1 MARSLQFVAGDQQ
14 YHCDIAKVDRNKL
27 YGWVEKKAFDREGN
41 ECYFGSISSDGM
53 HMFGR
58 GAFEQGYFAAN
69 GQWLNSKDLTVVDAD
84 NHRLEKQDTSFNQ
97 EINLDETV
105 SLDTYLM
112 HTAKSVYHLD
122 ASAALLTLVNEND
135 EIFSFP
141 FNYYASHTPDSAFLI
156 ASDGELF
163 MVIGQHCGFEY
174 LEMQTVDSAVLSDD
188 DDDEDDDDIDF
199 SMF

>member
-1 MARSLQFVAGDQQ
+1 MARSLQFIAGNEQ
-14 YHCDIAKVDRNKL
+14 YQCEIAKLDRNNL
-27 YGWVEKKAFDREGN
+27 YGRVEKKAFDREGN

-58 GAFEQGYFAAN
+58 GAFEQAYFSSN

-84 NHRLEKQDTSFNQ
+84 NDPLEKQETSFSQ
-97 EINLDETV
+97 EISLSETV

-122 ASAALLTLVNEND
+122 ASDALLTLISETE

-141 FNYYASHTPDSAFLI
+141 FNYYTSHTPDSAFLI
-156 ASDGELF
+156 VSNGELF
-163 MVIGQHCGFEY
+163 MVIGQHCGFNY
-174 LEMQTVDSAVLSDD
+174 MEMHTAGSAVLNDDSEDD
-188 DDDEDDDDIDF
+188 DDDEIDF
-199 SMF
+199 SLF